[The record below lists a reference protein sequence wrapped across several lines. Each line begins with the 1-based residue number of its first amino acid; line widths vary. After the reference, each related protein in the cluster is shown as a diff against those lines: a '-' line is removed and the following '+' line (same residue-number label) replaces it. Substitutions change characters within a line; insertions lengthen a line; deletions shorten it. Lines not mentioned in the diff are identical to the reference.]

1 MSDTV
6 LDEIPGATAVA
17 AYLKRHPHFLAD
29 YPDLAAQLTLPRS
42 EGPVASLAMYQLQQ
56 LREKN
61 AELERR
67 LAELI
72 AIAADN
78 ERLMQRVHELHVT
91 MLRAATPALAARA
104 VISRL
109 ASDFRIEQV
118 RLLLFGHA
126 HGLPQA
132 EWLLVEPGGR
142 AALAEFAGFLGNH
155 EPLVGRLSAERLY
168 RLFGDHAP
176 EVQSAAVMPL
186 GELGLLALGSADPN
200 HFQPGMGT
208 LFLKMLGA
216 TVNAALT
223 RSQEL
228 A

>member
-1 MSDTV
+1 MSDTL
-6 LDEIPGATAVA
+6 LDEIPSATAVA

-42 EGPVASLAMYQLQQ
+42 EGPVASLALYQLQQ

-61 AELERR
+61 AELEQR
-67 LAELI
+67 LTGLV

-78 ERLMQRVHELHVT
+78 ERLMQRVHELNVT
-91 MLRAATPALAARA
+91 MLRAATPALAARG

-109 ASDFRIEQV
+109 ACDFRIEQA

-126 HGLPQA
+126 HDMPPA

-142 AALAEFAGFLGNH
+142 AALTEFADFLGHH

-176 EVQSAAVMPL
+176 EVRSAAVMPL
-186 GELGLLALGSADPN
+186 GELGLLALGSADPD

-208 LFLKMLGA
+208 LFLKMLAA
-216 TVNAALT
+216 TVGAALT
-223 RSQEL
+223 RSQEF

>member
-1 MSDTV
+1 MPDTL
-6 LDEIPGATAVA
+6 LDEIPSATAVA
-17 AYLKRHPHFLAD
+17 AYLKRHPQFLTD

-42 EGPVASLAMYQLQQ
+42 EGPVASLALYQLQQ

-61 AELERR
+61 AELEGR
-67 LAELI
+67 LGELI

-78 ERLMQRVHELHVT
+78 ERLMQRVHELNVT
-91 MLRAATPALAARA
+91 MLRAATPAVAARG

-109 ASDFRIEQV
+109 STDFQIEEV

-126 HGLPQA
+126 HGLAPA
-132 EWLLVEPGGR
+132 EWLLVEAGGR
-142 AALAEFAGFLGNH
+142 AALTEFAGFLGNH

-176 EVQSAAVMPL
+176 QVHSAAVMPL
-186 GELGLLALGSADPN
+186 GEMGLLALGSADAG

-208 LFLKMLGA
+208 LFLKMLAA
-216 TVNAALT
+216 TMSAALT

>member
-1 MSDTV
+1 MPDTL
-6 LDEIPGATAVA
+6 LDEIPSATAVA

-29 YPDLAAQLTLPRS
+29 YPELAAQLTLPRS

-56 LREKN
+56 LRDKN

-78 ERLMQRVHELHVT
+78 ERLMQRVHELNVA
-91 MLRAATPALAARA
+91 MLRAATPALAARG

-126 HGLPQA
+126 YGLPQA
-132 EWLLVEPGGR
+132 EWLAVEPGGR
-142 AALAEFAGFLGNH
+142 DALNEFAGFLGNH

-176 EVQSAAVMPL
+176 EVHSAAVMPL
-186 GELGLLALGSADPN
+186 GEFGLLAMGSADAN

-208 LFLKMLGA
+208 LFLKMLAA
-216 TVNAALT
+216 TVSAALA
-223 RSQEL
+223 RAQEL

>member
-1 MSDTV
+1 MPDTL
-6 LDEIPGATAVA
+6 LDDTLSATAVA

-29 YPDLAAQLTLPRS
+29 YPELAAQLTLPR
-42 EGPVASLAMYQLQQ
+42 EGGPVASLALYQLQQ

-61 AELERR
+61 AELEAR
-67 LAELI
+67 LADLL

-78 ERLMQRVHELHVT
+78 ERLMQRVHELNVN
-91 MLRAATPALAARA
+91 MLRAATPAVAARG
-104 VISRL
+104 VIARL
-109 ASDFRIEQV
+109 ATDFHIEQV

-126 HGLPQA
+126 HGLPPA

-142 AALAEFAGFLGNH
+142 AALGEFAGFQANH

-168 RLFGDHAP
+168 RLFGDQAP
-176 EVQSAAVMPL
+176 EVHSAAVMPL
-186 GELGLLALGSADPN
+186 GELGLLALGSADAD

-208 LFLKMLGA
+208 LFLKMLAA
-216 TVNAALT
+216 TVSASLT